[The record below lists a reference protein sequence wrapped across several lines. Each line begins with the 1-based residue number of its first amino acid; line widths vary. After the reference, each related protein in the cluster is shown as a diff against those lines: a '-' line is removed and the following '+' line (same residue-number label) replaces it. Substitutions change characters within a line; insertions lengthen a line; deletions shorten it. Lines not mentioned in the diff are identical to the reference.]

1 MKKKKK
7 WFPQTGMQVWV
18 SLAAIG
24 GGGDR
29 AGLINLSRRGLS
41 LMYGGQTLKGHK
53 SSTLREQLPS
63 VEIKMRLYLSYSSA
77 LADFWLWGYCDAVLG
92 LLGRRVRACDG
103 RPFMQTPR

>member
-1 MKKKKK
+1 
-7 WFPQTGMQVWV
+7 MQVWL
-18 SLAAIG
+18 SSATIG

-77 LADFWLWGYCDAVLG
+77 SANFWLCGYCDSVLG
-92 LLGRRVRACDG
+92 LHGLRVREFAG
-103 RPFMQTPR
+103 RPFVQTAR